1 MVHDSTYRILTVLSK
16 RSISNLQGD
25 EMAVN
30 HAASNHEQQPTNG
43 DTPNHRLSI
52 WYHPIYTNGI
62 HPEAR
67 FPRDRYTKLVSKLQ
81 SDRCS
86 SQFFFKQP
94 TEANRDELIVAHN
107 PEYVYNFLN
116 QNLTEKEIKR
126 IGLTPWTPQIIPRT
140 LLLMGGAIAAL
151 EHVLKNGGIAGNL
164 AGGTH
169 HAHYDFGS
177 GYCIFNDLAV
187 CSLLA
192 LSRYKLTKIAVIDL
206 DVHQGD
212 GTATILQDV
221 DQVLTIS
228 VHCKQNFPFRKSESD
243 YDLELPANAGDEEM
257 LETVAQALDITKQ
270 FTPELIL
277 FQAGVDGL
285 ATDALG
291 KLNISREG
299 MKRRNEMVFDF
310 AVEHSIPTVVFM
322 GGGYSDPIDFTIEAF
337 HDLFL
342 SASRA
347 NQQILGK
354 VLVPGNHL

>member
-1 MVHDSTYRILTVLSK
+1 MAPYIPDLT
-16 RSISNLQGD
+16 
-25 EMAVN
+25 E
-30 HAASNHEQQPTNG
+30 
-43 DTPNHRLSI
+43 NHRPNNDGNSKPKLSI
-52 WYHPIYTNGI
+52 WYHPIYTDGI
-62 HPEAR
+62 HPDAR
-67 FPRDRYTKLVSKLQ
+67 FPRDRYTKLVNKLNSPGYYDKFTIQ
-81 SDRCS
+81 
-86 SQFFFKQP
+86 QP
-94 TEANRDELIVAHN
+94 TEASRQELITAHD
-107 PEYVYNFLN
+107 PYYVDSFLN

-151 EHVLKNGGIAGNL
+151 DHVMKSGGIAGNM

-192 LSRYKLTKIAVIDL
+192 LSRYQLTKVAVIDF

-212 GTATILQDV
+212 GTATILQNV

-243 YDLELPANAGDEEM
+243 YDLELPANSGDEEILAM
-257 LETVAQALDITKQ
+257 VARALDITKQ
-270 FTPELIL
+270 FDPELIL

-291 KLNISREG
+291 KLNISRRG
-299 MKRRNEMVFDF
+299 MSKRNEMVFDL
-310 AVEHSIPTVVFM
+310 AVKHSIPTVVFM
-322 GGGYSDPIDFTIEAF
+322 GGGYSEPIRHTIDAF
-337 HDLFL
+337 GDLFL

-347 NQQILGK
+347 NIQILSK
-354 VLVPGNHL
+354 ADLEASDSIN